1 MNDPAPNFA
10 QWILLLSLAIYG
22 LWIGIK
28 GWQQFR
34 HPDGTKPFGVGWMIN
49 WSHGHTTDGS
59 EGHSEDAWTQPGIV
73 RFWGLLLMIAG
84 GAALLLPIFILL
96 ITQ

>member
-1 MNDPAPNFA
+1 MSEPGPNFV
-10 QWILLLSLAIYG
+10 QWILILSLAIYG

-28 GWQQFR
+28 GWRQFR
-34 HPDGTKPFGVGWMIN
+34 HPDGTKPFGLGWMIN
-49 WSHGHTTDGS
+49 WSQGHTTDGPS
-59 EGHSEDAWTQPGIV
+59 GSSDNSWTGIV

-84 GAALLLPIFILL
+84 AAALLLPVFILL